1 MARKKKKEKPKLID
15 SGTVAGS
22 LCAAVVFTVWLFVEF
37 SGKAAANDGEPS
49 EGELR
54 PAAEESTG
62 TTTPPPAEPVSSTP
76 AWKKDPRWDKGIKL
90 GKEGIQQAEDAIKW
104 NEEVGGDPFYFGS
117 QISEAGDKVVK
128 AIRILEDLKKDYP
141 DDAMAQDAID
151 KWLKYFERKSPRH
164 AK

>member
-1 MARKKKKEKPKLID
+1 MARSKKKPKPKLID

-22 LCAAVVFTVWLFVEF
+22 MAAAAVLLLWLFVEF
-37 SGKAAANDGEPS
+37 SAKAAEREPDTGPDPKPVAENNNGSTAPPNGEPVD
-49 EGELR
+49 EL
-54 PAAEESTG
+54 
-62 TTTPPPAEPVSSTP
+62 P
-76 AWKKDPRWDKGIKL
+76 AWKKDPRWDKGVKL

-104 NEEVGGDPFYFGS
+104 KEEKGGDPFYFAN
-117 QISEAGDKVVK
+117 QITEAADKVGQ

-141 DDAMAQDAID
+141 DDSAAEVAID